1 MSALRTKPDTSSE
14 DSAALAAFVQ
24 KKARIDDLLAK
35 LAALS
40 DDHFNVT
47 PDEVHWGHVGNLDCW
62 LEGLERIARFE
73 KLLPDE

>member
-1 MSALRTKPDTSSE
+1 MSAPRTKSDKSS
-14 DSAALAAFVQ
+14 DNSAALAALIQ

-40 DDHFNVT
+40 DEHFNVT